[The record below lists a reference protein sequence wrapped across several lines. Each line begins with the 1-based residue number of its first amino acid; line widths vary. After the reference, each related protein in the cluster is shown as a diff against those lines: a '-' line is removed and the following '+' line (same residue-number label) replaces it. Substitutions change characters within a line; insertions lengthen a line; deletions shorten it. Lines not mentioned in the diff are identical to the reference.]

1 MANAIWNEKEK
12 RWELRVT
19 KDGKTKK
26 FTSVKSGRPGK
37 LEVNRKRN
45 NWESGEFDHE
55 NARLDKC
62 WQLFLDMIIDRRGK
76 ESETYVQNEMYGRL
90 HILPVLGKHKANSI
104 TLDEWQR
111 VISTARPKGK
121 KRKDNT
127 VYYQTKELSKKSL
140 MNLKGA
146 ILLFCK
152 FAKARHMIEEIPDE
166 LYIPDNAP
174 TIGKEILQ
182 PDQVKRFLEPSEE
195 WYINCLRFEVFTGLR
210 PGEVLG
216 LKKEDY
222 IDGVITIR
230 RSRNNRNRETTGK
243 NKNARRT
250 MVLQKLARIEIEQ
263 QLAKSKDLESE
274 WIFCNRFGGPG
285 TQHGAYMGWR
295 RIAKERSLS
304 GSPYGL
310 RHTFISL
317 SKRSLSKQDIQ
328 DYVGHSS
335 SMDTFGVY
343 GHEVDGEMQETARI
357 LDITFKRH
365 LTQKK
370 Q

>member
-45 NWESGEFDHE
+45 SWESNEFDQE

-76 ESETYVQNEMYGRL
+76 DSETYVQNEMYGRL
-90 HILPVLGKHKANSI
+90 HILPLLGKHKAKSI

-111 VISTARPKGK
+111 VISTARPHGK
-121 KRKDNT
+121 TRKNGT
-127 VYYQTKELSKKSL
+127 VYFQTKELSKKSL
-140 MNLKGA
+140 INLKGA

-152 FAKARHMIEEIPDE
+152 FAKLRHMIDEIPSD
-166 LYIPDNAP
+166 LYIPAGAP
-174 TIGKEILQ
+174 TIGKTILQ

-222 IDGVITIR
+222 KDGVITIHR
-230 RSRNNRNRETTGK
+230 ALNNRNRETTGK

-250 MVLQKLARIEIEQ
+250 MVLQQLAISEIEE
-263 QLAKSKDLESE
+263 QLTKSKHLESE

-295 RIAKERSLS
+295 RIAAERNLS
-304 GSPYGL
+304 GSPYSF

-317 SKRSLSKQDIQ
+317 SRGKLSKQGIQ
-328 DYVGHSS
+328 DYVGHAA
-335 SMDTFGVY
+335 SMDTFRIY
-343 GHEVDGEMQETARI
+343 GHEVDGEMKETAKI
-357 LDITFKRH
+357 LDITFKRY
-365 LTQKK
+365 LEQKTQ
-370 Q
+370 